1 MQKKN
6 RILKNED
13 FIRIIKKGKIV
24 KSENASFFYLK
35 NSFNYP
41 RVGITVSKKVS
52 KLAIIRNKV
61 KRRIRFIMMTK
72 LNMELPIDLV
82 IIAKNNIK
90 NITYKN
96 LSCEIE
102 KSLRRINEIWQK

>member
-13 FIRIIKKGKIV
+13 FIRLVKKGKCI

-35 NSFNYP
+35 NSFNYS

-52 KLAIIRNKV
+52 KLAVVRNKI
-61 KRRIRFIMMTK
+61 KRRIRFIIMTK
-72 LNMELPIDLV
+72 FNMKLPIDLV
-82 IIAKNNIK
+82 IITKDNIK

-102 KSLRRINEIWQK
+102 KCLRRINEIW